1 MEKKN
6 LQESQREHELEH
18 VWKDQPDKKREHSF
32 LTLGRKSERMNQ
44 ETDKVLDSGD
54 GKVRES
60 WFGDFLF
67 FSEL

>member
-1 MEKKN
+1 M
-6 LQESQREHELEH
+6 
-18 VWKDQPDKKREHSF
+18 WKDQPDKKREHSF

-44 ETDKVLDSGD
+44 EAGKLLESGG

-60 WFGDFLF
+60 WFSDCLF